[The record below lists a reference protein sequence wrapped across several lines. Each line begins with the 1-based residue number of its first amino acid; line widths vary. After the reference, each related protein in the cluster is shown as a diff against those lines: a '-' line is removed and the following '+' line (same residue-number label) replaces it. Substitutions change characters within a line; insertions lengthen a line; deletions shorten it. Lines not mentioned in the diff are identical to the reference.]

1 MRHIFHRAFVA
12 LFLGFVASVASAQL
26 VRAPAVVQPSTAEL
40 APDAIPEAGA
50 EVLLELTVGLDGR
63 ATDVTIV
70 TGVSS
75 AIDAAAVAA
84 LGRFVFSPAA
94 TEEGPVPVRLQYR
107 FVIPPP
113 PPRFGSLVG
122 VVRDARTGGPV
133 QGVEI
138 RVVREGDSSA
148 AAREVRGDSADVST
162 ATPTGEST
170 NADATSSGSSNP
182 ENAGESESTGDS
194 SVSRNTDADIDAT
207 DTDAPER
214 PDAVT
219 DSDGRFELTRL
230 TPGPVVIVLA
240 SPTFGELR
248 VDEVVVAG
256 ERLEVVYDVVVPDP
270 EPEGGGD
277 PDEIEIVVVAPREP
291 RAVVAAR
298 LTAQEAREVPG
309 TGGDVVRVVESL
321 PGVARSGLGSG
332 RLVVWGASP
341 DDTRVFIDGV
351 PIPRLFH
358 EGGVRS
364 VVPPSLVDSVELVPG
379 GAGPK
384 YGRGLGGVVAITTRE
399 PEREGLSGSL
409 ALDTFDA
416 SAAMGYRG
424 ERGSIAVEARLG
436 LVDRLVGLVT
446 NDDFGDLAPI
456 PRYGNGMLRGE
467 LRLDAGRRVA
477 FGVLSAGDRYSRGVG
492 NPDPAQVVRE
502 ERELDFTRAY
512 ATYVRDRGD
521 GTETRATPW
530 VGFDRR
536 VERIAVGSTD
546 ASTRQSARSF
556 GLRASHRARVRPWL
570 DAAVGLDLEVVSAN
584 VRRAGTLA
592 SPPREGDE
600 RAFGQPLPDERVE
613 DSHRAWN
620 LGVAPWAEL
629 SFALWDQRLRVT
641 PGLRMDPAV
650 RSVSRRT
657 PVDGNTPEVG
667 AYSERFSVEPR
678 LSVSLETTPWLTLR
692 AAAGRYQQPPSPV
705 DVSSVFGNP
714 TLDPS
719 RGWQALGGA
728 AVSLFERISI
738 EATGFMTASEGL
750 AVRSTDEAPLLAR
763 ALEHEGQGRARGVQ
777 AIVRY
782 QEPSAEG
789 ASRLFGW
796 VAYTFSRAERKD
808 SPEEGWRRFD
818 FDQTHV
824 LTAVA
829 GWSASFGL
837 DLSARFRYATGFPRT
852 PVYGAVYDSSRDR
865 YEPVFGP
872 QNAARLPSFTQLD
885 LRVAQGFD
893 VGDTKLTVYLEVL
906 NVTNRSN
913 VEEIAYSPDWSRRGE
928 IEGLPIFPV
937 LGLRWD
943 L

>member
-1 MRHIFHRAFVA
+1 MSHLAHRLA
-12 LFLGFVASVASAQL
+12 LLSLVLAPALLTSLAHAQL
-26 VRAPAVVQPSTAEL
+26 VRAPSVVQPSAAEL
-40 APDAIPEAGA
+40 SPEVLPEAGA
-50 EVLLELTVGLDGR
+50 EVLLELTVGVDGR
-63 ATDVTIV
+63 ASDVAVV
-70 TGVSS
+70 TGVS
-75 AIDAAAVAA
+75 AEIDAAAVAA
-84 LGRFVFSPAA
+84 MGRFVFTPAE
-94 TEEGPVPVRLQYR
+94 TSEGPVAVRLQYR

-113 PPRFGSLVG
+113 PPRFGSLAG
-122 VVRDARTGGPV
+122 VVRDARTGAPV
-133 QGVEI
+133 SGVQI
-138 RVVREGDSSA
+138 RAIRPGQSGNAEATSSEQSSNGGDASRVNPEEGRAGASDSRTSASTSIGSDPVAGASSA
-148 AAREVRGDSADVST
+148 ASAPGASD
-162 ATPTGEST
+162 
-170 NADATSSGSSNP
+170 GSVA
-182 ENAGESESTGDS
+182 ET
-194 SVSRNTDADIDAT
+194 TT
-207 DTDAPER
+207 DTE
-214 PDAVT
+214 
-219 DSDGRFELTRL
+219 GRFELARL
-230 TPGPVVIVLA
+230 APGPIVLELSA
-240 SPTFGELR
+240 SFGQLR

-256 ERLEVVYDVVVPDP
+256 ERLEVVYDVVVPEP

-277 PDEIEIVVVAPREP
+277 PDEIEIVVFAPPEP
-291 RAVVAAR
+291 RAVVAQR
-298 LTAQEAREVPG
+298 LTAQQAREVPG

-341 DDTRVFIDGV
+341 DDTRVFLDGV

-379 GAGPK
+379 GAGPQ

-399 PEREGLSGSL
+399 PEREGLSGGL

-416 SAAMGYRG
+416 SASLGYRG
-424 ERGSIAVEARLG
+424 RRGSIAAEARLG

-446 NDDFGDLAPI
+446 DDDFGDLAPI

-467 LRLDAGRRVA
+467 LRLDGGRRVA
-477 FGVLSAGDRYSRGVG
+477 FGVISAGDRYSRGVG
-492 NPDPAQVVRE
+492 NPDPAQVSRE

-536 VERIAVGSTD
+536 LERLSVGATD
-546 ASTRQSARSF
+546 ASTRQRSRSF
-556 GLRASHRARVRPWL
+556 GLRSSHRARVKEWL
-570 DAAVGLDLEVVSAN
+570 DVAVGLDLEVVSAQ
-584 VRRAGTLA
+584 VRRVGTLA

-613 DSHRAWN
+613 DAHRVWN

-629 SFALWDQRLRVT
+629 SLALWEQRLRIT
-641 PGLRMDPAV
+641 PGLRIDPTV

-667 AYSERFSVEPR
+667 GYTERFSVEPR
-678 LSVSLETTPWLTLR
+678 LSVSLEATPWLTLR
-692 AAAGRYQQPPSPV
+692 AAGGRYQQPPSAP

-728 AVSLFERISI
+728 AVSIFERLSI
-738 EATGFMTASEGL
+738 EATGFVTASDGL

-763 ALEHEGQGRARGVQ
+763 ALENEGEGRARGVQ

-782 QEPSAEG
+782 QEPSEEG

-808 SPEEGWRRFD
+808 APGEGWRRFD

-829 GWSASFGL
+829 GWSSSFGL
-837 DLSARFRYATGFPRT
+837 ELSARFRYATGFPRT
-852 PVYGAVYDSSRDR
+852 PVYGASYDASRDR

-872 QNAARLPSFTQLD
+872 QNAARLPAFNQLD

-913 VEEIAYSPDWSRRGE
+913 VEEIAYAPDWLRRGE